1 MFTSTLSS
9 PFKLLFLLNQLLQ
22 KLRYPV
28 PSVITSAHSIKNRC
42 YDFFLVIDQIGL
54 NVSKSDLLEVSKAP
68 PDLLTSIQRYLIDA
82 YKEELVKDSI
92 DEEIDDTLRD
102 IQILPLPSL
111 SNGVFI
117 SSSLISDVTI
127 VGQDGLHQVIL
138 GIANISTRR
147 ILIAFDQHAVDERI
161 RLEKI
166 LTSNEQA
173 AFETPLDYSC
183 QYHATHASLSC
194 MLTSLEGYGFRSVLK
209 NSYPNVEVSLA
220 SIPSFLVAQSHE
232 SILKLIRAII
242 ADISSEQYAFQHIP
256 TSLYNAM
263 KSTACHGA
271 VKFGDRLSLR
281 QMGMMLEKLANC
293 SFPFVCA
300 HGRRL
305 LAPLQWIE

>member
-1 MFTSTLSS
+1 M
-9 PFKLLFLLNQLLQ
+9 
-22 KLRYPV
+22 
-28 PSVITSAHSIKNRC
+28 
-42 YDFFLVIDQIGL
+42 
-54 NVSKSDLLEVSKAP
+54 
-68 PDLLTSIQRYLIDA
+68 LTSIQRYLIDA

-263 KSTACHGA
+263 KSTACHGR
-271 VKFGDRLSLR
+271 RLSL
-281 QMGMMLEKLANC
+281 
-293 SFPFVCA
+293 PF
-300 HGRRL
+300 
-305 LAPLQWIE
+305 